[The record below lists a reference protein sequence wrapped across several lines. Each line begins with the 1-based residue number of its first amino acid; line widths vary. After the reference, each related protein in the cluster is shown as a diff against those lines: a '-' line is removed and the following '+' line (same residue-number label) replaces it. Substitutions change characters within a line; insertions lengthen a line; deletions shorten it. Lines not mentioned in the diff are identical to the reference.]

1 MKKYI
6 AVATLLAAG
15 SAFANAATGTA
26 VFDFKAS
33 DLGGE
38 TELASVTL
46 NDALTEFDA
55 TIAALSG
62 NLVGGDWN
70 NYNASVNTGTIPTAG
85 TPEYDFIKGATKSAS
100 LTLTFGNLVAGSL
113 YDITLVTGV
122 PFEGAGTWNALTTEN
137 TYTSSSLTLGA
148 ENIEVKGITTYQV
161 LGVTAN
167 EVGQIT
173 FKINNKGSH
182 SASFNYASITG
193 AVIPEPSA
201 FGLLAGLGALALV
214 GTRRRR
220 K

>member
-1 MKKYI
+1 MTI
-6 AVATLLAAG
+6 AALLAAG

-38 TELASVTL
+38 TELTSVEL
-46 NDALTEFDA
+46 NDALTEFNA
-55 TIAALSG
+55 TITALSG
-62 NLVGGDWN
+62 NLAGGDWN
-70 NYNASVNTGTIPTAG
+70 NYNTSQNTGTIPDAG
-85 TPEYDFIKGATKSAS
+85 TPEYDFIKGAAKNAS

-122 PFEGAGTWNALTTEN
+122 PFEGAGSWNTLTTEN
-137 TYTSSSLTLGA
+137 TYTSTNLELGA
-148 ENIEVKGITTYQV
+148 QNIAVRGITTYEV
-161 LGVTAN
+161 LKVTAN
-167 EVGQIT
+167 EEGEIT
-173 FKINNKGSH
+173 FKINNNGNH

-214 GTRRRR
+214 GARRRR